1 MTPQGVLVIDVFGI
15 ALMML
20 IVHLVRRQKLHVGFG
35 LLWMLTTLAA
45 MTLVS
50 VPQLLAAVT
59 RAVGALFPASALSLM
74 AFAFIVVV
82 LIFFSVKLTS
92 ISSRQTRILQV
103 LALKELEAR
112 EAAEEWPAEG
122 QRHPMTASSTPARE

>member
-1 MTPQGVLVIDVFGI
+1 MTPQGVLMIDLFGI
-15 ALMML
+15 ALTIL
-20 IVHLVRRQKLHVGFG
+20 IVHLVRRQKLHVGLG
-35 LLWMLTTLAA
+35 LLWLLTTVAA

-50 VPQLLAAVT
+50 VPTLLGAVT
-59 RAVGALFPASALSLM
+59 SAVGALFPASALSLM

-112 EAAEEWPAEG
+112 EIAAEIGVATNDPN
-122 QRHPMTASSTPARE
+122 QS

>member
-1 MTPQGVLVIDVFGI
+1 MTLQGVLVIDVFGI
-15 ALMML
+15 ALTIL
-20 IVHLVRRQKLHVGFG
+20 IVHLVRRQKLHVGLG
-35 LLWMLTTLAA
+35 LLWLLTTIAA

-50 VPQLLAAVT
+50 VPSLLGAVT
-59 RAVGALFPASALSLM
+59 SAVGALFPASALSLM

-92 ISSRQTRILQV
+92 VSSRQTRILQV

-112 EAAEEWPAEG
+112 EIAAEIGVATNDPN
-122 QRHPMTASSTPARE
+122 QS